1 VLEEHTLAAE
11 VAELTGQQSVQFG
24 DGVVRLLD
32 GLLASETCEELFTP
46 Q

>member
-1 VLEEHTLAAE
+1 
-11 VAELTGQQSVQFG
+11 VQFG